1 MDAAATALE
10 ALTFLDELDR
20 ELEEVS
26 VEMINNTAA
35 MAVRRVVNHASAE
48 LTIPSAFLRQ
58 HIRVIRRAS
67 ETNKEALVRAD
78 QKRTNLARY
87 RYSRTEQRGV
97 RGITVERVAGRPDFI
112 EGAFLIVNNG
122 VPLIALS
129 KERIRQRYPRVRIQG
144 GSSQIQVLSGPTH
157 NQIFSSRGRE
167 FGDDQMRI
175 EINRYITRNQQ

>member
-1 MDAAATALE
+1 MDAAETALE
-10 ALTFLDELDR
+10 ALTFLDELDK

-26 VEMINNTAA
+26 VDMINNTAA
-35 MAVRRVVNHASAE
+35 ITVRRVVNHASAE

-78 QKRTNLARY
+78 QRRTNLARY
-87 RYSRTEQRGV
+87 KYSRTERRGV
-97 RGITVERVAGRPDFI
+97 KGITVERAAGKPDFI
-112 EGAFLIVNNG
+112 EGAFLLVVNG

-129 KERIRQRYPRVRIQG
+129 KERLRERYPRVRVQG
-144 GSSQIQVLSGPTH
+144 GNSQIQVLSGPTH

-175 EINRYITRNQQ
+175 EVSKYISRSQQ